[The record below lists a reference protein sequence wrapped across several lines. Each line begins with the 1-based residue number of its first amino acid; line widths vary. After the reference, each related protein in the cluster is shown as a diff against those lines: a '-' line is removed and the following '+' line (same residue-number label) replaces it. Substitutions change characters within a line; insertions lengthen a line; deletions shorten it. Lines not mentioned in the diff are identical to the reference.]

1 MRPSGL
7 QSAAE
12 YERLIELC
20 PAVLFRQRAD
30 FSFEYASPKIGE
42 WTGFSA
48 DEWLRNPNFLP
59 ELIYEA
65 DWATLSAHLNACAG
79 SDEVASIVFRI
90 RNRKTGRITSIV
102 ERRRAVRGSD
112 GKLTGFDGVWMDIS
126 PQALA
131 AKQLDELTWD
141 HTFGLITMGG
151 AHDLN
156 NKLTGILSFSELHLG
171 ELDGANPVAEGLR
184 TIRDNARVASQLLN
198 QIAALHQTR
207 VGSREHV
214 DLNKFVTATTQI
226 LGRVISSRIKI
237 ETALDSET
245 LVIYGDP
252 VRLQRLIIGWA
263 LQAAVRM
270 PRRGGITVATS
281 VAKHGGQE
289 FASLTLTDTG
299 GELPKDLIE
308 SAVARAGFVV
318 GETLEAG
325 VLNQW
330 KNFATTHGG
339 TWKIESLPSGTRVEL
354 LLPTSNFTERSQK
367 VPRKRWILVISE
379 SPECLSETLKSL
391 EGQGIISVIA
401 ADEWERQLNPNWF
414 SWDAVMFHGR
424 ETIPARLAALRERK
438 PTVKTIICLSAGDLS
453 EVDMG
458 ISNAADLLIG
468 PDLAQGGM
476 VKKIANLLA

>member
-12 YERLIELC
+12 YEQLIDFC
-20 PAVLFRQRAD
+20 PVVLFRQRPD
-30 FSFEYASPKIGE
+30 FSFEYVSPKIDA

-48 DEWLRNPNFLP
+48 EEWLRKPNLFK

-65 DWATLSAHLNACAG
+65 DLAALNAHLNACAG
-79 SDEVASIVFRI
+79 SDEVVSIVFHI
-90 RNRKTGRITSIV
+90 RNRKTGRITSIA
-102 ERRRAVRGSD
+102 ERRRAMRGNE
-112 GKLTGFDGVWMDIS
+112 GKLAGFEGVWTDIS
-126 PQALA
+126 LQALV
-131 AKQLDELTWD
+131 AKQRDEFTWD
-141 HTFGLITMGG
+141 HTFGLITMGA

-156 NKLTGILSFSELHLG
+156 NKLTGILSFSELHLS
-171 ELDGANPVAEGLR
+171 ELDGANPLAEGLR

-198 QIAALHQTR
+198 QIAALHEAR
-207 VGSREHV
+207 IGSREHV
-214 DLNKFVTATTQI
+214 DLNKFVTATAQI

-237 ETALDSET
+237 ETALDGAT

-252 VRLQRLIIGWA
+252 VRLQRLIIAWA
-263 LQAAVRM
+263 LQAAVGM
-270 PRRGGITVATS
+270 PRHGGITVATS
-281 VAKHGGQE
+281 VAKRDSRE

-308 SAVARAGFVV
+308 SGVSRAAFQVD
-318 GETLEAG
+318 ETLAAG

-330 KNFATTHGG
+330 RNFATTHGG
-339 TWKIESLPSGTRVEL
+339 TFKIESLPSGTRVEL
-354 LLPTSNFTERSQK
+354 LLPTSNFTEESQQ

-379 SPECLSETLKSL
+379 SPELLSETVKSL
-391 EGQGIISVIA
+391 EGQGIIALIA

-414 SWDAVMFHGR
+414 NWDAVMFHGR

-438 PTVKTIICLSAGDLS
+438 LAVKTIICFSSGDLS
-453 EVDMG
+453 EVDTG
-458 ISNAADLLIG
+458 VSNTADLLIG

-476 VKKIANLLA
+476 VKKIANLMA